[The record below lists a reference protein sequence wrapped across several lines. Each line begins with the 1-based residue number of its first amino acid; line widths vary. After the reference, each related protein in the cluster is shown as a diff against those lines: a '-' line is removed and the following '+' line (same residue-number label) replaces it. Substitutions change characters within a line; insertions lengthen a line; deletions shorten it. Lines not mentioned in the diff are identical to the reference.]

1 MKQII
6 VNADDY
12 GYSPGIDAA
21 ILDLAE
27 KNVVT
32 ATTALVCS
40 PRWPEAAKLL
50 RDAPL
55 SAGLHLDFTNGF
67 APTNKGADL
76 PVKQLILKAWSRSLS
91 RAAVAQS
98 VNEQLDKFEQAMG
111 RAPAIVDGHEHC
123 HQFPVIREALID
135 ALVHRY
141 AQAANKPLLR
151 NTAPHA
157 WRGSKAALIGA
168 LGSRSLRRL
177 ARQAGF
183 AMSGDFA
190 GVYDFASSSDLRGLW
205 QQWLQSLQAQK
216 EDTGKM
222 MIMCH
227 PGYQGNTSD
236 IHDSIYASRVKEAAF
251 LGSDVFTQLCAA
263 HQVQLVR
270 A

>member
-6 VNADDY
+6 INADDY
-12 GYSPGIDAA
+12 AYSESIDAA

-40 PRWPEAAKLL
+40 PRWPKAAKLL

-67 APTNKGADL
+67 APTNHSVDL
-76 PVKQLILKAWSRSLS
+76 PVKQLIVKAWSRSLD
-91 RAAVAQS
+91 RTAAAQS

-111 RAPAIVDGHEHC
+111 RAPATVDGHEHC
-123 HQFPVIREALID
+123 HQFAVIRDVLLEALQD
-135 ALVHRY
+135 RY
-141 AQAANKPLLR
+141 AKLETKPLLR

-157 WRGSKAALIGA
+157 WRGTKAAIIGA
-168 LGSRSLRRL
+168 LGSSSLKRL
-177 ARQAGF
+177 AQQAGF

-190 GVYDFASSSDLRGLW
+190 GVYDFASHSDLSTLW
-205 QQWLQSLQAQK
+205 QQWFSSLQA
-216 EDTGKM
+216 DTGKM

-227 PGYQGNTSD
+227 PGYEGKASD
-236 IHDSIYASRVKEAAF
+236 TQDSIYASRVKEAAF
-251 LGSDVFTQLCAA
+251 LSSEAFAQLCKA